1 MPRGSRPGSAPG
13 LNRSRDLLAPSSSP
27 NSACAIFP
35 SAAGSVKHAPGLAA
49 KPLLDANCCAGAG
62 NSALIESHGD
72 LVAKFLR
79 GRNLSERVATP
90 CPYTAPQDHASLE
103 DIRLDVRFT
112 IGLDNRLDNR
122 LDIRLGRVRW
132 PGKRIRK

>member
-62 NSALIESHGD
+62 NSALIESPVD
-72 LVAKFLR
+72 LLAQVMGSADVTGSVSNPERMLLVFFFTWKGRTTRLR
-79 GRNLSERVATP
+79 KVFAR
-90 CPYTAPQDHASLE
+90 PQSLRARR
-103 DIRLDVRFT
+103 DALP
-112 IGLDNRLDNR
+112 LH
-122 LDIRLGRVRW
+122 
-132 PGKRIRK
+132 